1 MTSEYPKIPLEET
14 EQENAVAEIPPAE
27 ETPAAEAFPC
37 ITLDDIE
44 GNAPEAEPVEESPDS
59 PEAAETIV
67 EESEVPVEA
76 EPVVEEP
83 AAFTETETVTPPPA
97 QKPAKVKKQRR
108 KPHIALRIPLQL
120 LSFILAVVMFATLL
134 AGIVLMDLRQLFSSG
149 GIKQLISAILTPT
162 ASAPAVI
169 VPDRGPLHVTPIDT
183 DATGDIAPDDGF
195 IVDEDG
201 NISIGGSSIDLGDI
215 PDDILTGGGSD
226 SNIDALVDWIYTQ
239 IDESIDEELKMTK
252 EDMQSFVEKSTVSDF
267 LAQKLSDYADDF
279 INGTSNASITPEE
292 IMALLEENAELMESE
307 LNIKLDKDQK
317 EKLTASIT
325 TIVEEQDLDNTI
337 RESVNEAMDKV
348 LQENSQLLGGLT
360 RQDIQ
365 NILQTLVS
373 DQLLFGAVGAF
384 VVLLLLLCLANFY
397 NVPAGLT
404 WASFSCI
411 IAGGLMSVP
420 LIVLQYSSEFV
431 ADLIPVLSGVT
442 HVLSTFVDLFAPIH
456 FSVLITGVVLLV
468 GSIVWRIVRAVVRK
482 RRPAAV

>member
-1 MTSEYPKIPLEET
+1 
-14 EQENAVAEIPPAE
+14 
-27 ETPAAEAFPC
+27 
-37 ITLDDIE
+37 
-44 GNAPEAEPVEESPDS
+44 
-59 PEAAETIV
+59 
-67 EESEVPVEA
+67 
-76 EPVVEEP
+76 
-83 AAFTETETVTPPPA
+83 
-97 QKPAKVKKQRR
+97 
-108 KPHIALRIPLQL
+108 
-120 LSFILAVVMFATLL
+120 
-134 AGIVLMDLRQLFSSG
+134 
-149 GIKQLISAILTPT
+149 
-162 ASAPAVI
+162 
-169 VPDRGPLHVTPIDT
+169 
-183 DATGDIAPDDGF
+183 
-195 IVDEDG
+195 
-201 NISIGGSSIDLGDI
+201 
-215 PDDILTGGGSD
+215 
-226 SNIDALVDWIYTQ
+226 
-239 IDESIDEELKMTK
+239 
-252 EDMQSFVEKSTVSDF
+252 
-267 LAQKLSDYADDF
+267 
-279 INGTSNASITPEE
+279 
-292 IMALLEENAELMESE
+292 MALLEENAELMESE

-384 VVLLLLLCLANFY
+384 VVLLLLLCLTNFY